1 MCLLSGPDC
10 QLLIF
15 VYLDIWIFQLWIFHS
30 VKYQGKTKWVH
41 AFSFW
46 FWSPALDNWIFQ
58 LWIFRSSDICLL
70 GSLDIWIFGCL
81 DFSALDISLSQ
92 ISREAKMRARLFFLV
107 LIASFW
113 FLFMW
118 IFGYFSKMRRRL
130 FFLILIASF
139 GYFTLGLALAWP
151 ASALPS
157 IRFVLVPFLDQTVT
171 FTWIFNSVPFY
182 SILPSFHTTLF
193 W

>member
-81 DFSALDISLSQ
+81 DFSALDISFSQ
-92 ISREAKMRARLFFLV
+92 ISREVKMRACLFFLV
-107 LIASFW
+107 
-113 FLFMW
+113 
-118 IFGYFSKMRRRL
+118 
-130 FFLILIASF
+130 LIASF

>member
-1 MCLLSGPDC
+1 MHILVQYANELRQARVGPRVWWQDKSRRNT
-10 QLLIF
+10 LT
-15 VYLDIWIFQLWIFHS
+15 S
-30 VKYQGKTKWVH
+30 V
-41 AFSFW
+41 
-46 FWSPALDNWIFQ
+46 
-58 LWIFRSSDICLL
+58 
-70 GSLDIWIFGCL
+70 
-81 DFSALDISLSQ
+81 SQ
-92 ISREAKMRARLFFLV
+92 ISKEDKMRACVCFLV

-113 FLFMW
+113 FLFIW
-118 IFGYFSKMRRRL
+118 IFGYFSFRYFSRISRKDEMRARL
-130 FFLILIASF
+130 FFLVLIASF